1 MSIGNPALG
10 TVLAQHGE
18 PHRLLAAL
26 AEWGLLVAVRPDRS
40 VVLGTTQAGER
51 VLLGYTS
58 ADTYARHRGSH
69 SLSACD
75 ADTVLDIQRVT
86 GVREIVIDA
95 AGPAAAAV
103 PIEDLQRYLLSTRT
117 GPTPVLSSVTP
128 TAYATGAMATVSRPA
143 PAHPQAAPPR
153 SAHPQAPSP
162 QRPAPRPSQGSYPQ
176 GPAQQPPSHPQ
187 PPHPQ
192 TSYPQPPAPQAPSPQ
207 SRPRTPV
214 PAAPASSWIPAPRP
228 HLSGPMQMVD
238 PGYRRCDHPILPALR
253 AAISHLLVDY
263 PLVHHVWISEAGTSS
278 GAPGIMLHVKVHMS
292 AAEDVVRDIHRGVRA
307 RLPQLAASEAPILMA
322 RVADARSEQRMIE
335 LGAHVVCADVTD

>member
-10 TVLAQHGE
+10 NVLAQHGD

-40 VVLGTTQAGER
+40 VVLGTTQAGDR

-75 ADTVLDIQRVT
+75 ADTILDIQRVT

-103 PIEDLQRYLLSTRT
+103 PIEDLQRYLLSTRS
-117 GPTPVLSSVTP
+117 GPTPALSSAAP

-143 PAHPQAAPPR
+143 TARPPR
-153 SAHPQAPSP
+153 A
-162 QRPAPRPSQGSYPQ
+162 
-176 GPAQQPPSHPQ
+176 
-187 PPHPQ
+187 
-192 TSYPQPPAPQAPSPQ
+192 
-207 SRPRTPV
+207 PV
-214 PAAPASSWIPAPRP
+214 PAAPSQPWIPAPRP
-228 HLSGPMQMVD
+228 HLSGPMQLVD

-253 AAISHLLVDY
+253 AAISQLLMDY
-263 PLVHHVWISEAGTSS
+263 PLVHHVWISEASTSS

-322 RVADARSEQRMIE
+322 RVADARSEQRMVE

>member
-10 TVLAQHGE
+10 DVLAQHGG

-26 AEWGLLVAVRPDRS
+26 AEGGLLVAVRPDRS
-40 VVLGTTQAGER
+40 VVLGTTQAGDR

-58 ADTYARHRGSH
+58 ASTYARHRGSH

-75 ADTVLDIQRVT
+75 ADTILEIQRVT

-103 PIEDLQRYLLSTRT
+103 PIEDLQRYLRSTRG
-117 GPTPVLSSVTP
+117 GPAPALSSAAP
-128 TAYATGAMATVSRPA
+128 TAYATGAMATVSRTST
-143 PAHPQAAPPR
+143 APPR
-153 SAHPQAPSP
+153 
-162 QRPAPRPSQGSYPQ
+162 PAP
-176 GPAQQPPSHPQ
+176 
-187 PPHPQ
+187 
-192 TSYPQPPAPQAPSPQ
+192 T
-207 SRPRTPV
+207 
-214 PAAPASSWIPAPRP
+214 PAAPAQPWIPAPRP

-238 PGYRRCDHPILPALR
+238 PGYRRCTHPILPALR
-253 AAISHLLVDY
+253 IAVAQVLADY
-263 PLVHHVWISEAGTSS
+263 PLVHHVWISETRTSS

-322 RVADARSEQRMIE
+322 RVSDARSEQRMIE
-335 LGAHVVCADVTD
+335 LGVHVVCADVSG

>member
-103 PIEDLQRYLLSTRT
+103 PIEDLQRYLLSTRS
-117 GPTPVLSSVTP
+117 GPTPALSSATP

-143 PAHPQAAPPR
+143 PARPQASPPR
-153 SAHPQAPSP
+153 NPHPQAPSP
-162 QRPAPRPSQGSYPQ
+162 QRPPQGSYPQ
-176 GPAQQPPSHPQ
+176 GPYPPGPAPQ
-187 PPHPQ
+187 P
-192 TSYPQPPAPQAPSPQ
+192 SYPQAPAPQN
-207 SRPRTPV
+207 RPRTPV
-214 PAAPASSWIPAPRP
+214 PAAPAASWIPAPRP

>member
-10 TVLAQHGE
+10 DVLAQHGG
-18 PHRLLAAL
+18 PHRLLSAL

-40 VVLGTTQAGER
+40 VVLGTTQAGDR

-58 ADTYARHRGSH
+58 SSTYALHRGSH

-75 ADTVLDIQRVT
+75 ADTILDIQRVT

-95 AGPAAAAV
+95 AGPVTAAV

-117 GPTPVLSSVTP
+117 GPTPALSSAIP

-143 PAHPQAAPPR
+143 P
-153 SAHPQAPSP
+153 
-162 QRPAPRPSQGSYPQ
+162 
-176 GPAQQPPSHPQ
+176 
-187 PPHPQ
+187 
-192 TSYPQPPAPQAPSPQ
+192 PPAPPVARPQRADSPVARAQ
-207 SRPRTPV
+207 STPV
-214 PAAPASSWIPAPRP
+214 PTAPARPWVPAPRP

-253 AAISHLLVDY
+253 AAISYLLADY
-263 PLVHHVWISEAGTSS
+263 PLVHHVWISEARTSS

-335 LGAHVVCADVTD
+335 IGAHVVCANVTD

>member
-1 MSIGNPALG
+1 MSIGNPALRD
-10 TVLAQHGE
+10 VLAQHGG

-40 VVLGTTQAGER
+40 VVLGTTQAGDR

-75 ADTVLDIQRVT
+75 ADTILDIQRVT

-103 PIEDLQRYLLSTRT
+103 PIEDLQRYLLATRS
-117 GPTPVLSSVTP
+117 GPTPALSSASPTASAAP

-143 PAHPQAAPPR
+143 AVR
-153 SAHPQAPSP
+153 
-162 QRPAPRPSQGSYPQ
+162 
-176 GPAQQPPSHPQ
+176 PPSAP
-187 PPHPQ
+187 
-192 TSYPQPPAPQAPSPQ
+192 TPPAPAQP
-207 SRPRTPV
+207 
-214 PAAPASSWIPAPRP
+214 WIPAPRP

-238 PGYRRCDHPILPALR
+238 PGYKRCTHPILPALR
-253 AAISHLLVDY
+253 AAVAQVLADY
-263 PLVHHVWISEAGTSS
+263 PLVHHVWISDTKTSS

-322 RVADARSEQRMIE
+322 RVVDARTERRMVE
-335 LGAHVVCADVTD
+335 MGVHVVCADVTD

>member
-10 TVLAQHGE
+10 NVLAQHGN

-75 ADTVLDIQRVT
+75 ADTILDIHRVT

-103 PIEDLQRYLLSTRT
+103 PIEDLQRYLRSTRS
-117 GPTPVLSSVTP
+117 GPSPALSSAAP

-143 PAHPQAAPPR
+143 PARPQ
-153 SAHPQAPSP
+153 
-162 QRPAPRPSQGSYPQ
+162 
-176 GPAQQPPSHPQ
+176 
-187 PPHPQ
+187 
-192 TSYPQPPAPQAPSPQ
+192 
-207 SRPRTPV
+207 RTPV
-214 PAAPASSWIPAPRP
+214 PAAPAQPWIPAPRP

-322 RVADARSEQRMIE
+322 RVADARSEQRMVE

>member
-1 MSIGNPALG
+1 MSIGNPALRD
-10 TVLAQHGE
+10 VLAQHAG

-40 VVLGTTQAGER
+40 VVLGTTQAGDR

-75 ADTVLDIQRVT
+75 ADTILDIQRVT

-103 PIEDLQRYLLSTRT
+103 PIEDLQRYLHATRS
-117 GPTPVLSSVTP
+117 GPTPALSSASP
-128 TAYATGAMATVSRPA
+128 TAYATGATAKVSRPA
-143 PAHPQAAPPR
+143 AVR
-153 SAHPQAPSP
+153 
-162 QRPAPRPSQGSYPQ
+162 
-176 GPAQQPPSHPQ
+176 PPSVP
-187 PPHPQ
+187 
-192 TSYPQPPAPQAPSPQ
+192 T
-207 SRPRTPV
+207 
-214 PAAPASSWIPAPRP
+214 PAAPAQPWIPAPRP

-238 PGYRRCDHPILPALR
+238 PGYKRCTHPILPALR
-253 AAISHLLVDY
+253 GAIAQVLADY
-263 PLVHHVWISEAGTSS
+263 PLVHHVWISEAKTSS
-278 GAPGIMLHVKVHMS
+278 GAPGIMLHVKVSMS

-322 RVADARSEQRMIE
+322 RIADARTERRMIE
-335 LGAHVVCADVTD
+335 MGVHVVCADVTG

>member
-10 TVLAQHGE
+10 DVLAQHGG

-26 AEWGLLVAVRPDRS
+26 ADWGLLVAVRPDRS
-40 VVLGTTQAGER
+40 VVLGTTQAGDR

-58 ADTYARHRGSH
+58 ESTYARHRGSH

-75 ADTVLDIQRVT
+75 ADTILDIQRVT

-117 GPTPVLSSVTP
+117 GPTPALSSAAP
-128 TAYATGAMATVSRPA
+128 TAYATGAMATVTR
-143 PAHPQAAPPR
+143 
-153 SAHPQAPSP
+153 
-162 QRPAPRPSQGSYPQ
+162 
-176 GPAQQPPSHPQ
+176 
-187 PPHPQ
+187 
-192 TSYPQPPAPQAPSPQ
+192 PPAPPVTRPPTPPAQPVARQPASPVA
-207 SRPRTPV
+207 RPQRA
-214 PAAPASSWIPAPRP
+214 AAPATPAQPWIPAPRP

-238 PGYRRCDHPILPALR
+238 PGYRRCEHPILPALR
-253 AAISHLLVDY
+253 AAISHVLVDY
-263 PLVHHVWISEAGTSS
+263 PLVHHVWISEARTSS

-335 LGAHVVCADVTD
+335 LCAHVVCADVTG

>member
-10 TVLAQHGE
+10 DVLAQHGG

-40 VVLGTTQAGER
+40 VVLGTTQTGER

-58 ADTYARHRGSH
+58 ASTYARHRGSH

-75 ADTVLDIQRVT
+75 ADTILDIQRVT

-103 PIEDLQRYLLSTRT
+103 PIEDLKRYLDSTRS
-117 GPTPVLSSVTP
+117 GPTPALTSTSP
-128 TAYATGAMATVSRPA
+128 TAYATGAMATVSRPT
-143 PAHPQAAPPR
+143 PVRPQQRAA
-153 SAHPQAPSP
+153 
-162 QRPAPRPSQGSYPQ
+162 
-176 GPAQQPPSHPQ
+176 
-187 PPHPQ
+187 
-192 TSYPQPPAPQAPSPQ
+192 
-207 SRPRTPV
+207 V
-214 PAAPASSWIPAPRP
+214 PAAPAQPWIPAPRP

-238 PGYRRCDHPILPALR
+238 PGYSRCRHPILPALR
-253 AAISHLLVDY
+253 VAIAQVLADY
-263 PLVHHVWISEAGTSS
+263 PLVHHVWISEAKTSS
-278 GAPGIMLHVKVHMS
+278 GAPGIMLHVKVHMT

-322 RVADARSEQRMIE
+322 RVADARTERRMIE
-335 LGAHVVCADVTD
+335 LCAHVVCADVTD